1 MYRIDS
7 DARKQGFTLIE
18 LLVVIAIIAV
28 LIGLLLPA
36 VQKVRE
42 AANRMVCS
50 NNLTQLG
57 LAAHN
62 YQATHGKLPPG
73 YLGPLNNE
81 DPGPYAENIQFVA
94 VHVYLLPYLEEQ
106 NIHSKLQINFD
117 VKSLGQSWWKNETN
131 WTLAQEQIKVFRCP
145 SVLPY
150 RPTVGVT
157 KGRHFF
163 HQSPLTTSATAITS
177 TAAEGELLGQT
188 NYLGV
193 AGAAARGTS
202 TFWSRY
208 EGILTNRS
216 ANSLDRIPDGTS
228 NTLLFGEA
236 FAAIIGGEQPYG
248 VTWMGSGVFRTLY
261 GMWPDHSVA
270 SAFHSMH
277 PGVVQFCFADGSVRP
292 LKYGNTAF
300 PWDPANPV
308 LPPESSDWWVFQ
320 ELAGMQDGGA
330 RDRTQLLP

>member
-1 MYRIDS
+1 MCRIDY
-7 DARKQGFTLIE
+7 DPRKAGFTLIE

-42 AANRMVCS
+42 AANRMACS
-50 NNLTQLG
+50 NNLEQLG
-57 LAAHN
+57 LAAHH

-73 YLGPLNNE
+73 YLGPLYNE
-81 DPGPYAENIQFVA
+81 DPGPYAGNIQFVA

-106 NIHSKLQINFD
+106 NIHNQLQINFD
-117 VKSLGQSWWKNETN
+117 VKSLGQNWWKNQTN
-131 WTLAQEQIKVFRCP
+131 WTLAQKQIKVFHCP

-150 RPTVGVT
+150 RPTVGLT

-163 HQSPLTTSATAITS
+163 HLPPRTTSLTTLFS

-193 AGAAARGTS
+193 AGAAGRGTS
-202 TFWSRY
+202 PFWSRY
-208 EGILTNRS
+208 EGLFTNRS
-216 ANSLDRIPDGTS
+216 ANSLDRVPDGTS
-228 NTLLFGEA
+228 NTLLFGES
-236 FAAIIGGEQPYG
+236 FAAVIDGEQPYG
-248 VTWMGSGVFRTLY
+248 VTWMGTGVHRTLF
-261 GMWPDHSVA
+261 GMWPDHSHA
-270 SAFHSMH
+270 GAFHSMH

-300 PWDPANPV
+300 AWEANPV
-308 LPPESSDWWVFQ
+308 LPPESSAWWVFQ
-320 ELAGMQDGGA
+320 ELAGMNDGGV
-330 RDRTQLLP
+330 RDGAALAP